1 MRVLLAAATE
11 GEISKTSEWLEYLA
25 ADPDHATPDNI
36 DVCITGVGLLTST
49 FRLTKALAYSDYDLV
64 IGAGIAGAFDR
75 NLQLGQCVIV
85 GSEQLADFGA
95 EDGQAFL
102 DAFDMGLENPDE
114 APFTAGTLLNTMEGL
129 PDFLTALPKVSG
141 LTVLKVSGNEP
152 TIAER
157 TARYGAAIEGME
169 GAALHYAC
177 LSLGIPFIQ
186 LRSISNYVTRRDRNA
201 WQLKPAID
209 ALNGTLMAWLRR
221 LI

>member
-1 MRVLLAAATE
+1 MKILLAAATAA
-11 GEISKTSEWLEYLA
+11 EIAETLNWLRGM
-25 ADPDHATPDNI
+25 DPENPVPENV

-85 GSEQLADFGA
+85 SSEQLADFGA
-95 EDGQAFL
+95 EDGPEFL
-102 DAFDMGLENPDE
+102 DAFDMGLEKADE
-114 APFTAGTLLNTMEGL
+114 PPFTAGKLLNPMDGL
-129 PDFLTALPKVSG
+129 PEFMTALPQASA

-152 TIAER
+152 TIEER
-157 TARYGAAIEGME
+157 TLRYGASVESME

-186 LRSISNYVTRRDRNA
+186 LRSISNYVTRRDRSA

-209 ALNGTLMAWLRR
+209 ALNSTLMSWLKR
-221 LI
+221 LL